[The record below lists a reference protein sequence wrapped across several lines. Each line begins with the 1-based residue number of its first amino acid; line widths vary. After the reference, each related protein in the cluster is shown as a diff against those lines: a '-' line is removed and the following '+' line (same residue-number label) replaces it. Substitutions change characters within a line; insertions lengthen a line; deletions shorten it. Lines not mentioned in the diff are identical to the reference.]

1 MASAATVGL
10 ILILPLMNKALFRDT
25 LGSSALSI
33 FAIAIF
39 MMSMIQSYQAIEQSK
54 NHFRPAFY
62 AVVGA
67 IMQK

>member
-1 MASAATVGL
+1 MYLRLIATLSSAATVGL

-39 MMSMIQSYQAIEQSK
+39 MMSMIQSYC
-54 NHFRPAFY
+54 H
-62 AVVGA
+62 
-67 IMQK
+67 